1 MLFSINYIY
10 ICTNLQAKLL
20 THIKLTDMR
29 KLFVLAMAM
38 VIAASSVFA
47 QDSSDPKT
55 RAEVAKERAQIAKLS
70 KQQLNDRASKAAR
83 KAVKDYEKEGWKVA
97 PGHLPLDKQLDRS
110 YKMQY
115 EYDNNYYPMYVMGEA
130 MSIAES
136 YDAAKMQATELAKI
150 NLAGQMQT
158 EVTAM
163 VEASVAN
170 NSLPQEEA
178 ASITEVVMASKSI
191 ISQNIGRI
199 VPVIECYRDKPNKNK
214 ELRVVIAYNSQAAL
228 EAAKKA
234 IRSELAKKSEKLA
247 QKLDEAMSR

>member
-1 MLFSINYIY
+1 
-10 ICTNLQAKLL
+10 
-20 THIKLTDMR
+20 MR

-38 VIAASSVFA
+38 VIATVSVFA

-55 RAEVAKERAQIAKLS
+55 RKEVAKERAEIAKLS
-70 KQQLNDRASKAAR
+70 KQQLNDRATKAAR

-97 PGHLPLDKQLDRS
+97 PGHLPLEKQLDRS

-115 EYDNNYYPMYVMGEA
+115 EYDDNYYPMYVMGEA
-130 MSIAES
+130 MSIAEN

-150 NLAGQMQT
+150 NLAGQLQT

-170 NSLPQEEA
+170 NALPEEEA

-199 VPVIECYRDKPNKNK
+199 VPVIECYRDKANKNK
-214 ELRVVIAYNSQAAL
+214 ELRVVVAYNSQAAL

-234 IRSELAKKSEKLA
+234 IRAQLAEKSERLA
-247 QKLDEAMSR
+247 QKLDEAMAK